1 MQRPACSSC
10 LLGKHVQAPCCA
22 GSDNGS
28 HQRRLSSAS
37 SLPAMTAS
45 RRTSDTGVHSRQ
57 ASDTCSRSNSDGSA
71 QPGLEVRDHQ
81 GSDSAEKRG
90 SEAGSE
96 GSRDQAQPRLTPR
109 TRSASGGAS
118 KGGQCIAGGQRLS
131 QVMWLAHLVLQ
142 QTSGL
147 QGGHMSRSRLC
158 IDWQR
163 CSSNKDLLQCSWRGA
178 EPSAAW
184 LAFAAH
190 LSLFAKSQAESSWMK
205 RRTTCIHA
213 LGPSLAPYLS
223 GAGRP
228 VWHAGDH

>member
-71 QPGLEVRDHQ
+71 QPGLEVRDRQ

-118 KGGQCIAGGQRLS
+118 KALPPWRNTVKVPDQPYQRGVLNDRPMGGPFERKGSGSSTVRGPAYSEERAACSQDSADGRKHPWLKAGDRPGYSRKCLS
-131 QVMWLAHLVLQ
+131 A
-142 QTSGL
+142 SP
-147 QGGHMSRSRLC
+147 
-158 IDWQR
+158 
-163 CSSNKDLLQCSWRGA
+163 
-178 EPSAAW
+178 E
-184 LAFAAH
+184 
-190 LSLFAKSQAESSWMK
+190 
-205 RRTTCIHA
+205 
-213 LGPSLAPYLS
+213 
-223 GAGRP
+223 GAGAS
-228 VWHAGDH
+228 HS